1 MEEQSNLSAN
11 RRKNMQQFILASLIT
26 EIKRRKSVNLSQ
38 IPAEIVELLYE
49 EAAKNPAFKK
59 IFLSWLKF
67 REDQLAWHRVAEHT
81 MATFSFANKP
91 VIKTAG

>member
-49 EAAKNPAFKK
+49 EAAKNHE
-59 IFLSWLKF
+59 LK
-67 REDQLAWHRVAEHT
+67 
-81 MATFSFANKP
+81 MALDGLIAKR
-91 VIKTAG
+91 